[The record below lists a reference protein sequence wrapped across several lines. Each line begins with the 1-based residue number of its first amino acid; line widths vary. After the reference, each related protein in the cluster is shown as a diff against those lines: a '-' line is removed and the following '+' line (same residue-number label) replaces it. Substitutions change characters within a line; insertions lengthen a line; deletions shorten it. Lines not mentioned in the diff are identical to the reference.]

1 MQNLREISTE
11 NGRSIFRESGGKLK
25 GKKGGF
31 GDLRELAGEGEFA
44 ELLVCYQPMT
54 IPEEH
59 QVLLHINIFT
69 SLH

>member
-1 MQNLREISTE
+1 MQKLSEISTE

-44 ELLVCYQPMT
+44 ELVCYQPMT

-59 QVLLHINIFT
+59 RVLLHINIFT